1 MNSTKTI
8 PIDSSVDAFLAAIE
22 SDERRKDC
30 QALCSTLQKIT
41 QKQPQMWGSALVGFG
56 TYHYK
61 YASGHEGDTPQI
73 SFSPRKE
80 HISIYFNDGFENKTH
95 FLEKLGKYKQG
106 KGCLNIKRLADVNVE
121 LLEQMMLQSFEN
133 ISHK

>member
-1 MNSTKTI
+1 MNSAKTV
-8 PIDSSVDAFLAAIE
+8 PVDSSVEAFIATIE
-22 SDERRKDC
+22 NDEKRQDC
-30 QALCSTLQKIT
+30 LYLCSLLQKIT
-41 QKQPQMWGSALVGFG
+41 KNQPKIWGSSLIGFG

-106 KGCLNIKRLADVNVE
+106 KGCLNIKRLADINVE
-121 LLEQMMLQSFEN
+121 LLEQMMLDSVAVV
-133 ISHK
+133 SKM